1 MAATSFVCNF
11 AICGCM
17 KSALGINVL
26 TGISFDIEFG

>member
-1 MAATSFVCNF
+1 MAASSFVCNF

-17 KSALGINVL
+17 KSTLGINVL